1 MTEKHLLFHL
11 MGDPSCIVMKWVLED
26 QPYFTLGCWVCVFL
40 IISPRLHPLYLWL
53 PGAGVPRHERS
64 SAGVNCDLT
73 RAHTHKHKHKQT
85 NTHTL
90 KAPSCSHFH
99 SYISQSS
106 AVSSSP
112 SIRAHQSEAVS
123 LSICFGPSQCYAR
136 RPEENRQRVHISIQR
151 AMNSASAPMGLLSH
165 AEAGG
170 GDLHC
175 KSEKGETTLTHL

>member
-85 NTHTL
+85 TGRL
-90 KAPSCSHFH
+90 GEVMKVDLLFR
-99 SYISQSS
+99 QLFQLL
-106 AVSSSP
+106 VSSCQLKVEVSANGDNRWN
-112 SIRAHQSEAVS
+112 SFHAVKCAHDCKCVFVFPPQDK
-123 LSICFGPSQCYAR
+123 R
-136 RPEENRQRVHISIQR
+136 RIQENIATKRRQIEE
-151 AMNSASAPMGLLSH
+151 
-165 AEAGG
+165 
-170 GDLHC
+170 
-175 KSEKGETTLTHL
+175 EKLKLQYIKVIFTVITEN